1 MNYGFLIR
9 STLLQLIVFGLIPFI
24 YWLIKGRKQC
34 SFCKYIGMYAP
45 QKAASARILAVFVII
60 YIVIYGIV
68 HFTAISEITQ
78 PSANSF
84 EGWGGAA
91 VIPALLVSFIQ
102 QAMAEEILFRGF
114 LMKRLISRS
123 GLLIGNIIQ
132 AAIFGSLHVLFSI
145 SDSKDLIAYVIIF
158 ISTAAGGWL
167 LGYLDEKLYN
177 GSIFPSVLLH
187 GFGNFIMVLS
197 VAF

>member
-1 MNYGFLIR
+1 MDYGFIIR
-9 STLLQLIVFGLIPFI
+9 STLMQLIVFCLIPFI

-45 QKAASARILAVFVII
+45 QKTAPARILAVFVII
-60 YIVIYGIV
+60 YIVIYGLV

-78 PSANSF
+78 PSADSF
-84 EGWGGAA
+84 KGLGWMA
-91 VIPALLVSFIQ
+91 VIPAFLVSFIQ
-102 QAMAEEILFRGF
+102 QAMAEEVLFRGF
-114 LMKRLISRS
+114 IMKRLSSRT

-158 ISTAAGGWL
+158 ISTAVGGWL

-177 GSIFPSVLLH
+177 GSIIPGILLH
-187 GFGNFIMVLS
+187 GFGNFVMVLS